1 MREHF
6 RTFDSKI
13 TFFAFADI
21 ITAVS
26 GMLVFI
32 TLLLATDLGRPTAA
46 HSPYSKLEQQLQ
58 ETLAEQ
64 ADADAEIERLQ
75 QLLATVEAA
84 PDAEKLESDIA
95 KLRLQLSQ
103 EQAKETV
110 IDGQMANSQAAI
122 AARDRALGLTDLK
135 ATIDSTVQEVQSIA
149 DKDAKARV
157 EMNGLEQQVLHAQ
170 DRLLKLRQLEG
181 QLWLI
186 PDRTITTKEPILVT
200 VAGTGITIDRFDRP
214 DQHAQ
219 ADSGGASDVF
229 TAYLAKVKSTDQY
242 VVFLIKPSG
251 IPLFQSLVQSA
262 RDKGFDVGYDA
273 LEENQK
279 VHFSTP
285 PSIDEAVASTNESD
299 ATVSPSSNS
308 NNSTPAA
315 SQPNSSKP
323 QPTATGSA
331 SPPPKNKSWWQKLL
345 EWVGLE

>member
-32 TLLLATDLGRPTAA
+32 TLLLATDLGRPSAA
-46 HSPYSKLEQQLQ
+46 NSLSSKVEQQVR

-75 QLLATVEAA
+75 HLLAAAEVA
-84 PDAEKLESDIA
+84 PDTEKLESDIA

-103 EQAKETV
+103 EQAKEAV
-110 IDGQMANSQAAI
+110 LDGQMANSQAAI
-122 AARDRALGLTDLK
+122 AARDRSLGLTDLK
-135 ATIDSTVQEVQSIA
+135 ATIENTVKEVQSIA

-170 DRLLKLRQLEG
+170 DQLLKLRRREG

-186 PDRTITTKEPILVT
+186 PDRTKTTKEPILVT
-200 VAGTGITIDRFDRP
+200 VSGAGITVDRFDRP
-214 DQHAQ
+214 DQHAE
-219 ADSGGASDVF
+219 ADSGGARDVF
-229 TAYLAKVKSTDQY
+229 TAYLAKAKSTDQY

-262 RDKGFDVGYDA
+262 RDKDFDVGYDA
-273 LEENQK
+273 LEENQQ

-285 PSIDEAVASTNESD
+285 PPIDEPVTSTKNPGT
-299 ATVSPSSNS
+299 TVLPSSNS

-323 QPTATGSA
+323 RATAARSA
-331 SPPPKNKSWWQKLL
+331 PSPKSKSWWQKLL
-345 EWVGLE
+345 ECLGLE

>member
-1 MREHF
+1 M
-6 RTFDSKI
+6 
-13 TFFAFADI
+13 
-21 ITAVS
+21 
-26 GMLVFI
+26 
-32 TLLLATDLGRPTAA
+32 
-46 HSPYSKLEQQLQ
+46 
-58 ETLAEQ
+58 
-64 ADADAEIERLQ
+64 
-75 QLLATVEAA
+75 A

-149 DKDAKARV
+149 GKDAKARV

-170 DRLLKLRQLEG
+170 EQLLKLRQREG

-219 ADSGGASDVF
+219 ADSDGASDVF

-262 RDKGFDVGYDA
+262 RDKDFDVGYDA
-273 LEENQK
+273 LEENQQ

-285 PSIDEAVASTNESD
+285 PPIDEPVASTNESG
-299 ATVSPSSNS
+299 ATVSPSSS
-308 NNSTPAA
+308 SSNSTPAA

-323 QPTATGSA
+323 QPNRHGKCA